1 MPPKKRRNAPTE
13 QSPPELRQANTVPA
27 TSAITRSNRS
37 QSQKPRSQV
46 RSRRRQRG
54 QTTQQH
60 AEISEHGADNPAE
73 KEITPDLDVAP
84 ATVTIERGLHEWKE
98 SDALRIG

>member
-1 MPPKKRRNAPTE
+1 MPPKKRHNAPTE
-13 QSPPELRQANTVPA
+13 QSLPKLLQSNTVP
-27 TSAITRSNRS
+27 
-37 QSQKPRSQV
+37 SQV
-46 RSRRRQRG
+46 RSRRRQPG

-98 SDALRIG
+98 SDALKIG